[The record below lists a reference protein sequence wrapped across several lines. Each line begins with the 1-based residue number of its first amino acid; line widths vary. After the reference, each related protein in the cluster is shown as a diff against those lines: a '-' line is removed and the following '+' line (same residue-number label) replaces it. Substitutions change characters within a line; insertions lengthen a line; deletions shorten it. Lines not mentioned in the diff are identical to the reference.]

1 MAHLTEASRA
11 NTTRKG
17 TNSWGTSLMFFAL
30 AVIAIAV
37 LVIQLDTFETV
48 PYPMH
53 ELGKPMV
60 VVATKNAANLPGLEK
75 IGLGELIGA
84 EDIAYDPK
92 SGYVFTGCGDGWIK
106 RVKLNESVSDTIIE
120 NWANTGGRPLGI
132 SVAYSG
138 EIFVADAFKGVLK
151 VSIDREVE
159 VLTVEAE
166 GMKLG
171 FPDGVVVAKNGMVYF
186 TDGSYKYGYYE
197 SMPNL
202 MHGKPDG
209 RFLSYDPLTK
219 QTQVIARD
227 LYFAN
232 GVELSPNQDFV
243 IFCESFMMRCS
254 RYYLEGEKKGTI
266 DVFVDGLPGYPD
278 NLRYDGEGHY
288 WLAIA
293 WDYSFLTHVTMAYPF
308 VRKIIAF
315 GLKHFQTMPT
325 LMKFGGVIALD
336 LDGKPIG
343 GYYDDLWP
351 YTTSGLKIGE
361 HLYFGSLARPY
372 FLRLNLTQYPLLGG
386 TL

>member
-1 MAHLTEASRA
+1 MAKLTEISKA
-11 NTTRKG
+11 NTTRKD
-17 TNSWGTSLMFFAL
+17 TNSWGMSILFVTL

-48 PYPMH
+48 AYPMH

-60 VVATKNAANLPGLEK
+60 VAATNNAANLPSLEK
-75 IGLGELIGA
+75 IGSGELIGP

-92 SGYVFTGCGDGWIK
+92 SGYVYTGCDEGWIK
-106 RVKLNESVSDTIIE
+106 RVKLNDSAADTVVE
-120 NWANTGGRPLGI
+120 NWVNTGGRPLGI
-132 SVAYSG
+132 SVADSG
-138 EIFVADAFKGVLK
+138 DIFVADAFKGLLK
-151 VSIDREVE
+151 VSVDGELE
-159 VLTVEAE
+159 VLAVEAE

-186 TDGSYKYGYYE
+186 TDGSYKHGYYD

-202 MHGKPDG
+202 MEGRPDG

-243 IFCESFMMRCS
+243 IYCESFMMRCH
-254 RYYLEGEKKGTI
+254 RYYLEGEKKGSI

-293 WDYSFLTHVTMAYPF
+293 WDYSISTHVTMSYPF
-308 VRKIIAF
+308 VRKILAF
-315 GLKHFQTMPT
+315 GLKHLQKMPT

-343 GYYDDLWP
+343 GYYDDTWT

-361 HLYFGSLARPY
+361 HLYLGTLVRPY
-372 FLRLNLTQYPLLGG
+372 FLRLNLTQNPLISGAL
-386 TL
+386 